1 MILVTNKH
9 ISNHIV
15 KYNQYFTFFTKLYS
29 TMFSKISFMSFEY
42 LITALE
48 SLHCLKPTLSRLL
61 IGIFFRMDLKHIN
74 KLH

>member
-1 MILVTNKH
+1 
-9 ISNHIV
+9 
-15 KYNQYFTFFTKLYS
+15 
-29 TMFSKISFMSFEY
+29 MSFEY